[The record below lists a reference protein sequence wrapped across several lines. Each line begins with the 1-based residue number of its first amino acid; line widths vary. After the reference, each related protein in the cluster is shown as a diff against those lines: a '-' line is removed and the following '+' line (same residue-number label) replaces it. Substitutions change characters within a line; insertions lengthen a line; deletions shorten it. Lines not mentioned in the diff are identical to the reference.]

1 MVKKA
6 FFGVA
11 LILADMDGHD
21 FNMPTNSDA
30 IIQYFAWGS
39 LPVHPIFYVNK
50 TNKNKKKQKQKEKKK
65 EKYKS
70 MKKGRLK
77 TRKDGL

>member
-50 TNKNKKKQKQKEKKK
+50 TNKNKKKTKTKRKKK
-65 EKYKS
+65 RKIQKYEK
-70 MKKGRLK
+70 R
-77 TRKDGL
+77 